1 MVYKRALPPAAVTFS
16 ERSNRSEERQLDKRA
31 VMDLPKDSSAEFATL
46 SGGNNGTLIPKT
58 RYQGGRVRAQALFGV
73 ISAASNGRDK
83 SEPRSDIPTQ
93 RK

>member
-1 MVYKRALPPAAVTFS
+1 
-16 ERSNRSEERQLDKRA
+16 
-31 VMDLPKDSSAEFATL
+31 MDLPKDSSAEFATL